1 MPNHLHL
8 IISALNINH
17 SDIVRN
23 LKKFNSVKI
32 LKAIEQNNKESSR
45 NRVLWIFKK
54 AGENNTAITNI
65 NFGNSTTNL

>member
-45 NRVLWIFKK
+45 NRMLWIFNK
-54 AGENNTAITNI
+54 AGDNNDRN
-65 NFGNSTTNL
+65 NNYQFW

>member
-45 NRVLWIFKK
+45 NRMLWIFKK
-54 AGENNTAITNI
+54 AGENNDRN
-65 NFGNSTTNL
+65 NKYQFW